1 MPKAHTGAYARNKGN
16 AYERQIIHEL
26 EEIGCH
32 FINLPDNLFYG
43 NFDVCGFVVWGR
55 Q

>member
-1 MPKAHTGAYARNKGN
+1 MNPRSKPRSGEKN
-16 AYERQIIHEL
+16 EL

-32 FINLPDNLFYG
+32 FINLPDNLFMG
-43 NFDVCGFVVWGR
+43 ILSVCGFVVWGR